1 MSSTKTNTTKT
12 QATPHKSKNKLNM
25 SRPQAVYD
33 DEYDFSVQH
42 SKCNHRNGEYKS
54 LMVGAKKSVTLT
66 KTAGVSNVEDDEY
79 YDNEEYYDD
88 EEYYEEEVPVQ
99 PNKNSESDKTSETN
113 KESESSTK

>member
-1 MSSTKTNTTKT
+1 MSTTKTNATKIQPT
-12 QATPHKSKNKLNM
+12 LHKPKNKLNM

-33 DEYDFSVQH
+33 DEYDFSVHH

-54 LMVGAKKSVTLT
+54 LMVGAKKSVTIT

-79 YDNEEYYDD
+79 YDD
-88 EEYYEEEVPVQ
+88 EEYYEEEVPV
-99 PNKNSESDKTSETN
+99 PSTKNSESDKTSETN